1 MREKKGLLEY
11 LDAEPREQR
20 LELFFGQRLAL
31 RLGARLRAAQLVGRK
46 QPVERPAVG
55 GEEQPEQRVLLRRGA
70 GAAKCRPEA
79 RRHLLLEARQHDRLQ
94 HLPQ

>member
-70 GAAKCRPEA
+70 GAAKRRPEA